1 MRIKK
6 SNLMSL
12 IVNGTAHL
20 KPMQNTG
27 KMFSKAFLTKS
38 KNRAWKKTDMPVV
51 KKKKRKHLILW
62 MNRATNTRVPP
73 LMKHNT
79 GFVSLQEKKEG
90 TSRLKYT
97 GFLNV
102 F

>member
-38 KNRAWKKTDMPVV
+38 KNRAWKKLICQWL
-51 KKKKRKHLILW
+51 KRKKGNISYC
-62 MNRATNTRVPP
+62 
-73 LMKHNT
+73 
-79 GFVSLQEKKEG
+79 G
-90 TSRLKYT
+90 
-97 GFLNV
+97 
-102 F
+102 